1 MTDKNRVLRIVLYV
15 FTGLLALVLV
25 QGCGPEDEDPH
36 EGATPLGPGPRLGK
50 ADGTGVKSLR
60 VSGDYSSTRVWKVK
74 NRWEDTDTAAAREAG
89 ITWKADS
96 GLNWDEKFAHWIE
109 QVEKI
114 NAHESTYSQ
123 TFKLTTPW
131 GTKTLPAPSL
141 DCADVWLFLRATFAA
156 WYHLPFYL
164 EAMDGSKRV
173 FFGHFGVRTRSGR
186 WGSMPKFAQYYKDY
200 TYMAATLSDAEL
212 LEQWP
217 EDSRLRKR
225 GVGSGDEQPFL
236 SEDARMGTYL
246 DEVHLNKRAGHFI
259 RLLMI
264 YTGTPNLADSHNTY
278 NLVPDAL
285 REGDALL
292 YRRARNGSGHTMVV
306 LRVGKTDAGKL
317 TVEIASGNV
326 PPRQPKW
333 ESQASSKT
341 SFTDDEG
348 GGPSQNSNGETYSH
362 IGGGLK
368 RFRVAKEIN
377 GYWVNTFMKADEA
390 SWLDDTDY
398 DKIGAR
404 PKQFE
409 SLLGEVDPKDKRKA
423 LVKIITDAREHL
435 RKYPASCA
443 ARERREKAFKAL
455 YMLNLSAFYKNKKE
469 TDKEYRKKEDY
480 VFAQLVYE
488 KSRTCCWNSSTAKM
502 FEIIMDRVD
511 TEEKAASTCAAPPV
525 FMVKDDGY
533 ADFEAHAKT
542 MGLKSYWQ
550 KWSADESCPQKYVVD
565 DTEAT
570 HLWTPYCDLE
580 LFGKKYDAEPDT
592 GDSGDGSDGGDGSD
606 VF

>member
-1 MTDKNRVLRIVLYV
+1 MRT
-15 FTGLLALVLV
+15 LAPILTILLVLTFGYTDSFAQPKKPPRPLKLKFQTADAV
-25 QGCGPEDEDPH
+25 NLLWMIDQMSQWDPRSTSPSYRAYWNKKIGLTEEDLDMLGRYARLRQRLA
-36 EGATPLGPGPRLGK
+36 GADAAQAVDALDLLGGEI
-50 ADGTGVKSLR
+50 TT
-60 VSGDYSSTRVWKVK
+60 SS
-74 NRWEDTDTAAAREAG
+74 
-89 ITWKADS
+89 
-96 GLNWDEKFAHWIE
+96 EKYFL
-109 QVEKI
+109 
-114 NAHESTYSQ
+114 
-123 TFKLTTPW
+123 TFLEM
-131 GTKTLPAPSL
+131 PSL
-141 DCADVWLFLRATFAA
+141 ANALK
-156 WYHLPFYL
+156 YL
-164 EAMDGSKRV
+164 
-173 FFGHFGVRTRSGR
+173 
-186 WGSMPKFAQYYKDY
+186 
-200 TYMAATLSDAEL
+200 
-212 LEQWP
+212 
-217 EDSRLRKR
+217 
-225 GVGSGDEQPFL
+225 
-236 SEDARMGTYL
+236 
-246 DEVHLNKRAGHFI
+246 
-259 RLLMI
+259 
-264 YTGTPNLADSHNTY
+264 
-278 NLVPDAL
+278 
-285 REGDALL
+285 
-292 YRRARNGSGHTMVV
+292 
-306 LRVGKTDAGKL
+306 
-317 TVEIASGNV
+317 
-326 PPRQPKW
+326 
-333 ESQASSKT
+333 
-341 SFTDDEG
+341 
-348 GGPSQNSNGETYSH
+348 
-362 IGGGLK
+362 
-368 RFRVAKEIN
+368 
-377 GYWVNTFMKADEA
+377 
-390 SWLDDTDY
+390 
-398 DKIGAR
+398 
-404 PKQFE
+404 
-409 SLLGEVDPKDKRKA
+409 EVDPKDKRKA

>member
-1 MTDKNRVLRIVLYV
+1 MIVLHLC
-15 FTGLLALVLV
+15 TGLLALVLTT
-25 QGCGPEDEDPH
+25 GCGPLDEDAF
-36 EGATPLGPGPRLGK
+36 EGASALPPGPKLGK

-60 VSGDYSSTRVWKVK
+60 VGGAYSSTRVWKVK
-74 NRWEDTDTAAAREAG
+74 NRWEDTDTTAARKSGLA
-89 ITWKADS
+89 WKKNS
-96 GLNWDEKFAHWIE
+96 KLNWDEKFAAWFKSL
-109 QVEKI
+109 EKI
-114 NAHESTYSQ
+114 NAHQSTYSQ

-131 GTKTLPAPSL
+131 GEKTLPAPSL
-141 DCADVWLFLRATFAA
+141 DCADVWLFMRATFAA
-156 WYHLPFYL
+156 WYNLPFYV

-173 FFGHFGVRTRSGR
+173 FFGHFGIRTRSGR

-200 TYMAATLSDAEL
+200 TSMAATLSDAEL
-212 LEQWP
+212 AKNWP
-217 EDSRLRKR
+217 EDDRLRSR
-225 GVGSGDEQPFL
+225 GVGSGDDQPFI
-236 SEDARMGTYL
+236 SEDARLGAYL

-259 RLLMI
+259 RLLLI
-264 YTGTPNLADSHNTY
+264 YTGTPNLADSRNTF
-278 NLVPDAL
+278 NLVTDAL

-292 YRRARNGSGHTMVV
+292 YRRASNGSGHTMVV
-306 LRVGKTDAGKL
+306 LRVGKTKGDKL

-377 GYWVNTFMKADEA
+377 GYWVNTFMKGDEA
-390 SWLDDTDY
+390 HWIDDTDY
-398 DKIGAR
+398 DEIGAR

-455 YMLNLSAFYKNKKE
+455 YMLNLSAFYENKKE
-469 TDKEYRKKEDY
+469 TDEAYRKKEDY

-488 KSRTCCWNSSTAKM
+488 KSRTCCWNKSTAKM
-502 FEIIMDRVD
+502 FKIIMDLVD
-511 TEEKAASTCAAPPV
+511 TGEKAATECKAPPI
-525 FMVKDDGY
+525 FMVTDDGY

-542 MGLKSYWQ
+542 MGLQSYW
-550 KWSADESCPQKYVVD
+550 KSWSADESCPQKNVTD
-565 DTEAT
+565 DTKAT
-570 HLWTPYCDLE
+570 QQWTSYCDLK
-580 LFGKKYDAEPDT
+580 LWQKKYDEEPEADDG
-592 GDSGDGSDGGDGSD
+592 GDSGDGSDYL
-606 VF
+606 